1 MIKAIALDDEE
12 LALEVVQ
19 AYCDQIDYIDLVQT
33 FTGQDKAVKYLN
45 KFNVDLLILDIQMPK
60 LNGVDLYKSLKRQT
74 KVIFTTA
81 YSHYAVE
88 GFNVNASDYL
98 LKPFS
103 PERFLTAVEKVK
115 REMELE
121 NFSPEEN
128 THLSIRA
135 DFKLYNIPFV
145 SILMVEALDDY
156 IQIYLEDGKK
166 IVARFTMKAILQKL
180 PPSQFKRVHRSFI
193 VPLKKIKSVYKDSL
207 QIEGFTVPMG
217 NTYKADIMK
226 EISKG

>member
-45 KFNVDLLILDIQMPK
+45 KFNVDLLFLDIQMPK

-81 YSHYAVE
+81 YGHYAVE

-180 PPSQFKRVHRSFI
+180 PPSQFKRVHRDFNCFHFS
-193 VPLKKIKSVYKDSL
+193 
-207 QIEGFTVPMG
+207 
-217 NTYKADIMK
+217 
-226 EISKG
+226 

>member
-19 AYCDQIDYIDLVQT
+19 AFCDQIDFIDLVQT
-33 FTGQDKAVKYLN
+33 FTEQDKAIKYLN
-45 KFNVDLLILDIQMPK
+45 KFDVDLLFLDIQMPK

-115 REMELE
+115 RKIELE

-135 DFKLYNIPFV
+135 DFKLHNIPFT

-156 IQIYLEDGKK
+156 IQIHLEDGKK
-166 IVARFTMKAILQKL
+166 IVARSTMKAILQKL
-180 PPSQFKRVHRSFI
+180 PPSEFKRAHRSFI
-193 VPLKKIKSVYKDSL
+193 VPLKKSGPFIGIPCKSKVL
-207 QIEGFTVPMG
+207 PFR
-217 NTYKADIMK
+217 
-226 EISKG
+226 

>member
-33 FTGQDKAVKYLN
+33 FTGQDKAIKYLN
-45 KFNVDLLILDIQMPK
+45 KFDVDLLFLDIQMPK

-88 GFNVNASDYL
+88 GFNVSASDYL

-121 NFSPEEN
+121 NFSPEGN
-128 THLSIRA
+128 TNLTVRA
-135 DFKLYNIPFV
+135 DFKLYNIPLA
-145 SILMVEALDDY
+145 SILMVEAMDDY
-156 IQIYLEDGKK
+156 IQIYLENGKK
-166 IVARFTMKAILQKL
+166 IVARYTMKAILQKL
-180 PPSQFKRVHRSFI
+180 PPSEFRRVHRSFI
-193 VPLKKIKSVYKDSL
+193 VPLKRIKSVHRDSL
-207 QIEGFTVPMG
+207 RIEGFTVPIG
-217 NTYKADIMK
+217 NTYKAGIMK
-226 EISKG
+226 DIS